1 MSVLWIDLQTKI
13 LLNHATFPPPPSCE
27 QTVSQVQC
35 ISTPSGNS
43 TGKDSSSI
51 ELFNRISFHPVEIF
65 VLKLYNPCPPP
76 S

>member
-13 LLNHATFPPPPSCE
+13 PLNPDMFPTPCK

-43 TGKDSSSI
+43 TSKDSSSI

-65 VLKLYNPCPPP
+65 VLKLYNPCPPL